1 MIKPFLHKRVDMDL
15 NTIGLIASISSLF
28 LAVLFWILASR
39 QAGKANR
46 ALNEIKDKIMSWQND
61 MNKAAINLIEA
72 KPEVIAQKI
81 ALEGAKNNSEF
92 TDRLASIIEKLSG
105 EADEKS
111 YEYRIGIIKELLNH
125 QKSSIIEKEKL
136 KTDIIASRQPK

>member
-1 MIKPFLHKRVDMDL
+1 MDL
-15 NTIGLIASISSLF
+15 NTIGPVASILSL
-28 LAVLFWILASR
+28 ILAFIFWCLTSK
-39 QAGKANR
+39 QAKKTEKQAER
-46 ALNEIKDKIMSWQND
+46 VDRMLDEIKDKIMSWQND

-92 TDRLASIIEKLSG
+92 MDRLASIIEKLSA

-125 QKSSIIEKEKL
+125 QKSSIVEKEKL
-136 KTDIIASRQPK
+136 KTDIIASRQQK

>member
-1 MIKPFLHKRVDMDL
+1 MDL
-15 NTIGLIASISSLF
+15 NTIGPVASILSL
-28 LAVLFWILASR
+28 ILAFIFWCLTSKQTKKTEK
-39 QAGKANR
+39 QAER
-46 ALNEIKDKIMSWQND
+46 VDRMLDEIKDKIMSWQND

-92 TDRLASIIEKLSG
+92 MDRLASIIEKLSG

-125 QKSSIIEKEKL
+125 QKSSIVEKEKL
-136 KTDIIASRQPK
+136 KTDIIASRQQK

>member
-1 MIKPFLHKRVDMDL
+1 MDL
-15 NTIGLIASISSLF
+15 NIIGTIASIISLI
-28 LAVLFWILASR
+28 LAILFWYSAYK
-39 QAGKANR
+39 QAKTAEKQADKADN
-46 ALNEIKDKIMSWQND
+46 ALNEIKDKMMSWQND

-81 ALEGAKNNSEF
+81 ALESAKNNSEF
-92 TDRLASIIEKLSG
+92 MDRLACIIEKLSN

-111 YEYRIGIIKELLNH
+111 SGYKIGIIKELLVH

-136 KTDIIASRQPK
+136 KMDKIASR

>member
-1 MIKPFLHKRVDMDL
+1 MNL

-39 QAGKANR
+39 QTERANR
-46 ALNEIKDKIMSWQND
+46 VLNEIKDKIMSWQND
-61 MNKAAINLIEA
+61 INKAAINLIEA

-92 TDRLASIIEKLSG
+92 MDRLASIIEKLSG
-105 EADEKS
+105 EVDEKS

-136 KTDIIASRQPK
+136 KTDIIASRQHK

>member
-1 MIKPFLHKRVDMDL
+1 MDL

>member
-1 MIKPFLHKRVDMDL
+1 MDL
-15 NTIGLIASISSLF
+15 NTIGPAASILSLI
-28 LAVLFWILASR
+28 LAFIFWILASR
-39 QAGKANR
+39 QAKKTQKQAER
-46 ALNEIKDKIMSWQND
+46 VDRILNEIKDKIMSWQND

-92 TDRLASIIEKLSG
+92 TDRLALIIEKLSS
-105 EADEKS
+105 ETDEKT
-111 YEYRIGIIKELLNH
+111 YEHRMTIIKELLAH

-136 KTDIIASRQPK
+136 KTDIIASRQRK